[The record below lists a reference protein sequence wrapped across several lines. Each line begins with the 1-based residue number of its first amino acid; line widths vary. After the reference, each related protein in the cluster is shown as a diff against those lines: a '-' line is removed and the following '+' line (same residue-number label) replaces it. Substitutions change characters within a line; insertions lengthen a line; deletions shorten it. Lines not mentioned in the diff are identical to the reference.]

1 MNSSSSIKNES
12 GQLNGHAD
20 DTADIL
26 LGDEDLIDSNLDF
39 TSIPNEP
46 HMMSSASSTTSSVHS
61 NEAFLRVKSGCCF
74 DDELSHFQQSY
85 VESGVL
91 NNLNQNERTSRKP
104 LLKYGGGGSGHNE
117 HKQNEFEILKSLE
130 YPLIK
135 YKWSLPSVA
144 SI

>member
-1 MNSSSSIKNES
+1 MNSSSIKNES
-12 GQLNGHAD
+12 GQLNAQAD
-20 DTADIL
+20 DTAGIL

-39 TSIPNEP
+39 TNIPQEP

-85 VESGVL
+85 VDSGVD
-91 NNLNQNERTSRKP
+91 NERTSRKP
-104 LLKYGGGGSGHNE
+104 PLKYGGGSGGHNE

-135 YKWSLPSVA
+135 YKWSLKFAA